1 MKIKFLSIA
10 FVAVAILAVSC
21 NKKAEETTTAEP
33 AVQEVADTVSIP
45 APAAEPVT
53 EHIDN
58 DIIEVTGKVTEIN
71 KGKDGYTAKITTA
84 KGSNFAATIS
94 IPNLD
99 DPKQYRA
106 VKVGDNIT
114 VKGVVTNLESD
125 VLIRVKE
132 LK

>member
-10 FVAVAILAVSC
+10 FVAAAILAVSC
-21 NKKAEETTTAEP
+21 DKKAEEKTTAEP
-33 AVQEVADTVSIP
+33 AVQEVVDTVP
-45 APAAEPVT
+45 APATEPVT

-71 KGKDGYTAKITTA
+71 QGKDGYTAKITTA